1 MKKTYAIQGY
11 QGSFHQV
18 AVQRFFGKTAN
29 ILPCATFRELID
41 KAQQHKVTHGAVM
54 AIENSL
60 AGAILPNYR
69 LLQKSSLQIVGEV
82 YLKISQHL
90 LVNPGV
96 ELRDIKEVMS
106 HPMAILQC
114 VDFLS
119 AQPWKIIE
127 TEDTALSAQHIHSHK
142 NKHTAAIASGL
153 AAEMYQ
159 LEIIAPAIQTEKNN
173 ITRFLVLERKSKNL
187 ELQGDKASIY
197 FQTNHTQGVLAKVL
211 EIIAKQGVNL
221 SKLQSLPIPGSN
233 FKYGFYVDLEFD
245 DLKQFQIV
253 MKDLPSHTNSLQVLG
268 VYNKGKIQKG

>member
-1 MKKTYAIQGY
+1 MKRTYAIQGY

-18 AVQRFFGKTAN
+18 AVQRFFGKSAD
-29 ILPCATFRELID
+29 ILPCATFRDLID
-41 KAQQHKVTHGAVM
+41 KAQQTKVTNGGVM

-96 ELRDIKEVMS
+96 ALSDIKEVMS

-114 VDFLS
+114 VDYLN
-119 AQPWKIIE
+119 ARPWKIIE
-127 TEDTALSAQHIHSHK
+127 TEDTALSAQHIHLHK

-153 AAEMYQ
+153 AAEMYE

-173 ITRFLVLERKSKNL
+173 ITRFLVLERKNKDL
-187 ELQGDKASIY
+187 AQFGDKASIY

-211 EIIAKQGVNL
+211 HIIAEQGVNL

-233 FKYGFYVDLEFD
+233 FKYGFYADLEFN
-245 DLKQFQIV
+245 DLKQFEMV
-253 MKDLPSHTNSLQVLG
+253 MKDLPNQTNSLQVLG